1 MSVERRELIGATAR
15 TRELFSYDF
24 ATEETRIIEIEDCG
38 PLVEAAR
45 ILADQ
50 PPGKDF
56 RHAAYIPQYV
66 FNRAFREGWLH
77 DKAAWKR
84 WANDP
89 ENAAFRTWKG
99 RL

>member
-1 MSVERRELIGATAR
+1 MKRILLDSYTDHDYWQRDTFVEDVDGTHIHTEYNDGA
-15 TRELFSYDF
+15 
-24 ATEETRIIEIEDCG
+24 
-38 PLVEAAR
+38 LVDQAK

-56 RHAAYIPQYV
+56 RHAAVIPQSV
-66 FNRAFREGWLH
+66 MDRAAREGWLH
-77 DKAAWKR
+77 DKAAWKA

-89 ENAAFRTWKG
+89 DNKDLRTWNG